1 MNSGVY
7 IKGVKWETLNKGVYY
22 ERQKVCAVCAY
33 RHGLCCVYPGDVYP
47 LGVIYNFCNII
58 FSLFFY
64 YDGCQ
69 NARHYCIFLC
79 GTERYL

>member
-7 IKGVKWETLNKGVYY
+7 IKGVKRETLSKGVHY

-33 RHGLCCVYPGDVYP
+33 RHGLCGVYPGDVYS

-58 FSLFFY
+58 FSLFFL
-64 YDGCQ
+64 
-69 NARHYCIFLC
+69 I
-79 GTERYL
+79 